1 MPVLGLAGC
10 HWRQNWNSRYV
21 TPASQS
27 HISHECSPLRW
38 AISCKHEIAPL
49 LYKGCLEVLHL
60 FRWSTHTHTHAL
72 QQQGRW
78 KGNESEMT
86 MKIRWRLPNRDTRR
100 GTQKKGKG
108 ENTITNT
115 SSPERANPE
124 RAREKKKQTDDGPNT
139 DQRRGGRTEAPDT
152 TYKARAKPTSAR
164 EGPKPDLPREHTWN
178 RGPMGT

>member
-60 FRWSTHTHTHAL
+60 FRWSTHTHAL

-139 DQRRGGRTEAPDT
+139 DQRRGGGQKRRTQ
-152 TYKARAKPTSAR
+152 PTRR
-164 EGPKPDLPREHTWN
+164 EPNLPRHAKDPNLTYHGSTHEIWDQW
-178 RGPMGT
+178 GPS